1 MSGGQQG
8 GLEEA
13 SEAVGAMSIQS
24 PTMSIH
30 DAAEKGKVEE
40 VKAVSKIAAMAARWK
55 RRASV
60 QPVAGAAAPSVPQG
74 DIEQV

>member
-13 SEAVGAMSIQS
+13 SEAVGAMSIQG

-30 DAAEKGKVEE
+30 DAAKKGKVEE
-40 VKAVSKIAAMAARWK
+40 VKANLAAGVNIDEKAEVSKRM
-55 RRASV
+55 S
-60 QPVAGAAAPSVPQG
+60 S
-74 DIEQV
+74 

>member
-40 VKAVSKIAAMAARWK
+40 MKANLAAGVNIDEKDGVS
-55 RRASV
+55 
-60 QPVAGAAAPSVPQG
+60 
-74 DIEQV
+74 

>member
-30 DAAEKGKVEE
+30 DAAEKGKLEE
-40 VKAVSKIAAMAARWK
+40 VKANLATGVNIDEKDGVS
-55 RRASV
+55 
-60 QPVAGAAAPSVPQG
+60 
-74 DIEQV
+74 

>member
-8 GLEEA
+8 SLEEA

-30 DAAEKGKVEE
+30 DAALNGKLEE
-40 VKAVSKIAAMAARWK
+40 VKANLAAGVNIDEKDAVSKRM
-55 RRASV
+55 S
-60 QPVAGAAAPSVPQG
+60 S
-74 DIEQV
+74 

>member
-13 SEAVGAMSIQS
+13 SKAVGAMSMQS

-40 VKAVSKIAAMAARWK
+40 MKANLAAGVNIDEKDGVS
-55 RRASV
+55 
-60 QPVAGAAAPSVPQG
+60 
-74 DIEQV
+74 

>member
-30 DAAEKGKVEE
+30 DAALSGKVEE
-40 VKAVSKIAAMAARWK
+40 VKANLAAGVNIDEKDAVSKRM
-55 RRASV
+55 S
-60 QPVAGAAAPSVPQG
+60 S
-74 DIEQV
+74 

>member
-30 DAAEKGKVEE
+30 DAAKKGKVEE
-40 VKAVSKIAAMAARWK
+40 VKANLAAGVNIDEKNAVSKRM
-55 RRASV
+55 S
-60 QPVAGAAAPSVPQG
+60 S
-74 DIEQV
+74 

>member
-30 DAAEKGKVEE
+30 EAAFSGKVEE
-40 VKAVSKIAAMAARWK
+40 VKANLAAGVNINEEDGVSKRM
-55 RRASV
+55 S
-60 QPVAGAAAPSVPQG
+60 S
-74 DIEQV
+74 

>member
-30 DAAEKGKVEE
+30 DAAEKGKLEE
-40 VKAVSKIAAMAARWK
+40 VKANLATGVNINEKDGVS
-55 RRASV
+55 
-60 QPVAGAAAPSVPQG
+60 
-74 DIEQV
+74 

>member
-13 SEAVGAMSIQS
+13 SEAGGAMSIQS

-40 VKAVSKIAAMAARWK
+40 MKANLAAGVNIDEKDGVS
-55 RRASV
+55 
-60 QPVAGAAAPSVPQG
+60 
-74 DIEQV
+74 